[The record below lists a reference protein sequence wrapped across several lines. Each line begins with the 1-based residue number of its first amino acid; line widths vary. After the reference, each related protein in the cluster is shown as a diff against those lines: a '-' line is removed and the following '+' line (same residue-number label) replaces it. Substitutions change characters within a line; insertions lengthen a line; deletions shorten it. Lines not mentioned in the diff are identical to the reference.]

1 MMRMFLKIFI
11 KYKYNFARMKY
22 LKKYNESIRSVQT
35 VTDFCVNHL
44 AYLLDDDS
52 YRIEVTQ
59 EFGSVWH
66 GTTPSY
72 IFSLHRIYNGAYDI
86 INWEEVKDN
95 LIPFLHMLIREYN
108 IEEVD
113 KQGYDRSGLG
123 NLSIY
128 GNYDEISPRDRTIY
142 FSEYKSYS
150 SRQHYMNVDEV
161 IKDQEVPE
169 KFYRMIIKF
178 Y

>member
-1 MMRMFLKIFI
+1 MR
-11 KYKYNFARMKY
+11 Y
-22 LKKYNESIRSVQT
+22 LIGYNESIRSVQT
-35 VTDFCVNHL
+35 VRDFCMNHL

-52 YRIEVTQ
+52 YKIEVTQ

-66 GTTPSY
+66 GASPSY
-72 IFSLHRIYNGAYDI
+72 IFSLHRVYNGAYGI

-108 IEEVD
+108 IEEVG
-113 KQGYDRSGLG
+113 KQGTFP
-123 NLSIY
+123 
-128 GNYDEISPRDRTIY
+128 GNYDEASPRNRTI
-142 FSEYKSYS
+142 FFNEYLSKSYS
-150 SRQHYMNVDEV
+150 SRPYYMNVEEV

-169 KFYRMIIKF
+169 KFYRMIIKI